1 MLTMQ
6 LHHYTQLYNT
16 YATKDLEGLL
26 KATPYFGMAHIVL
39 AKKYYDEK
47 NIAFNEQLKL
57 ASLYSNDRKLL
68 YSFIHQPIIKET
80 TLASIEVEVV
90 PAMQETL
97 AINESPIPIDNS
109 AMQALVQAVINN
121 DTTPPSPPP
130 TTNDALAQLVN
141 DVLLNDTNNAAITN
155 ESITITQNIEINAL
169 DKLTEEQTLIPQQ
182 NIPIEDT
189 TPKLETGIVT
199 PLSATA
205 IIDTNEINSSE
216 EVINETLLQPI
227 EITLEVAPNTPVQ
240 TNNSKQ
246 YKVIHPNDTVSFFE
260 WLNVGNTSVIEHNA
274 PPIVTPVN
282 VNSTPTEVPKSE
294 AQKTIEIKKRKKSL
308 IEKFIIDEPR
318 ITPAKAKMYSPA
330 EKAKE
335 SVIENDD
342 LVSETL
348 VKIYVQQAMYRKAIR
363 ALDKL
368 SEKYPEKSVYFAN
381 QITKIKEYLATNNI
395 KY

>member
-1 MLTMQ
+1 MQ
-6 LHHYTQLYNT
+6 LHHYSQLYDT

-68 YSFIHQPIIKET
+68 YSFIHQSTSKTAIPATIQV
-80 TLASIEVEVV
+80 LVAPVPDEV
-90 PAMQETL
+90 L
-97 AINESPIPIDNS
+97 AINETPATADDSV
-109 AMQALVQAVINN
+109 MQALVQAVINN
-121 DTTPPSPPP
+121 DTAFSPI
-130 TTNDALAQLVN
+130 TTNDALTQLVN
-141 DVLLNDTNNAAITN
+141 DVLLNDTNNATVAN
-155 ESITITQNIEINAL
+155 ESITITQNIEINTL

-216 EVINETLLQPI
+216 EVINETPLQPT

-260 WLNVGNTSVIEHNA
+260 WLNVGNTSVIEHNT

>member
-1 MLTMQ
+1 MQ
-6 LHHYTQLYNT
+6 LHHYSQLYDT

-68 YSFIHQPIIKET
+68 YSFIHQSTSKTAISATIQVLVAPVPD
-80 TLASIEVEVV
+80 EV
-90 PAMQETL
+90 L
-97 AINESPIPIDNS
+97 AINETPATADDSV
-109 AMQALVQAVINN
+109 MQALVQAVINN
-121 DTTPPSPPP
+121 DTAFSPI
-130 TTNDALAQLVN
+130 TTNDALTQLVN
-141 DVLLNDTNNAAITN
+141 DVLLNDTNNATVAN
-155 ESITITQNIEINAL
+155 ESITITQNIEINTL

-216 EVINETLLQPI
+216 EVINETPLQPT